1 METIELKLSLSKE
14 QFDMICCGLKA
25 LADSMS
31 ATMADNMADKVADK
45 QPSSNTYIDTNTSK
59 DTNTPTNTNTSYD
72 YKSRV
77 DSLITSLASNT
88 RLDTNTNKS
97 TLNTTLATTTNKN
110 NNIINVVDEK
120 ANIVVNENT
129 NTCIDNG
136 IPSYEDVLAYVN
148 TCKYSMSAQKF
159 YDYYQKTGWKT
170 KNGVSLEGRWKGF
183 VDTWAKAE
191 FAKPQASIPTGNQAG
206 MGTVEDRHATHPF
219 VPSF

>member
-31 ATMADNMADKVADK
+31 AIMADNMADKVADTK
-45 QPSSNTYIDTNTSK
+45 PSSNTYIDTNTST
-59 DTNTPTNTNTSYD
+59 DTNTYKD
-72 YKSRV
+72 YKTRV

-88 RLDTNTNKS
+88 KLDTNTNANNS
-97 TLNTTLATTTNKN
+97 TRMTTASNNKNN

-159 YDYYQKTGWKT
+159 FDYYQKMGWKT
-170 KNGVSLEGRWKGF
+170 KNGVSLERRWKGF

-191 FAKPQASIPTGNQAG
+191 FTKPQAATPKGNQAG
-206 MGTVEDRHATHPF
+206 MGTVEERHATHPF
-219 VPSF
+219 VPSFDT